1 MCLRWRDSQPSAQQ
15 AGPHPGRHAQGSDER
30 RLGKVPMWH
39 CLAQSSCRFGV
50 PAIAATV
57 ADGLTAGR
65 MRSGPQTRVVSVKPA
80 LGLVG
85 PSAVHRRQQGNSV
98 GCGDQLNSRR

>member
-1 MCLRWRDSQPSAQQ
+1 MVARLATERPTG
-15 AGPHPGRHAQGSDER
+15 GPHPGRHAQGSDER
-30 RLGKVPMWH
+30 RLGLKVQMWH

-50 PAIAATV
+50 LAIAATV

-85 PSAVHRRQQGNSV
+85 HRTFTGDSRATPSDAEIS
-98 GCGDQLNSRR
+98 